1 MILMTT
7 KTANATAKRP
17 AKQRTQAS
25 PSKPK
30 PKTATR
36 AKRDAKES
44 KSATKKVS
52 QIEAAAIVLGQSK
65 DALTCRQMVD
75 AMTDAGLWS
84 SPGGATPDATLY
96 ASILREIKTKGKE
109 ARFRKTERGRFA
121 LAAGR

>member
-1 MILMTT
+1 MTT
-7 KTANATAKRP
+7 KTANSTAKRP
-17 AKQRTQAS
+17 AKQRPQTS

-30 PKTATR
+30 AKTATR

-65 DALTCRQMVD
+65 EAMTCRQMVD
-75 AMTDAGLWS
+75 AMTAAGLWS

-96 ASILREIKTKGKE
+96 ASILREIKTKGKV
-109 ARFRKTERGRFA
+109 ARFRKTERGHFA
-121 LAAGR
+121 LAARR